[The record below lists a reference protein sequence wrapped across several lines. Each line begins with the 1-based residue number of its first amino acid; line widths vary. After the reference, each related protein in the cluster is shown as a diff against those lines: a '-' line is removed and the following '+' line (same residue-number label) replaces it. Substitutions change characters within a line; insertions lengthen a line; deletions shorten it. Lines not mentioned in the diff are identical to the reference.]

1 MKLAPIVIFSYKRIT
16 LLKKLVNSL
25 KKNKLSQKSI
35 LYIFSDGP
43 KSLKDVKQ
51 VIKVRKYIKKITGF
65 KKKIYIFRKKI

>member
-1 MKLAPIVIFSYKRIT
+1 MKLAPIVIFSYKRLN
-16 LLKKLVNSL
+16 LLKKLINSL

-43 KSLKDVKQ
+43 KSLKDGRQ

-65 KKKIYIFRKKI
+65 KKKFIYLEKEI